1 MPYWRRLLRLK
12 DQGDFM
18 KYSHKLVALIFAAVL
33 LIGGVVI
40 SASAQRRSVRVINR
54 PVVVRTYVA
63 RPYVVRPYYYGYNRL
78 WNYGYY
84 DPFYDPYFSDPY
96 LRAQR
101 QRYYLQQELRG
112 NQRELSKHLEKYR
125 ADGVIT
131 AKERRELDD
140 DYRDVAKAKRKLAEF
155 ERNY

>member
-1 MPYWRRLLRLK
+1 
-12 DQGDFM
+12 M
-18 KYSHKLVALIFAAVL
+18 KYSHKLIALAFAAVL
-33 LIGGVVI
+33 LIGGMAT
-40 SASAQRRSVRVINR
+40 SASAQRRGGRIVNR
-54 PVVVRTYVA
+54 PRVVRTYIA

-96 LRAQR
+96 LNAQR

-112 NQRELSKHLEKYR
+112 NQRELGKHLEKYN